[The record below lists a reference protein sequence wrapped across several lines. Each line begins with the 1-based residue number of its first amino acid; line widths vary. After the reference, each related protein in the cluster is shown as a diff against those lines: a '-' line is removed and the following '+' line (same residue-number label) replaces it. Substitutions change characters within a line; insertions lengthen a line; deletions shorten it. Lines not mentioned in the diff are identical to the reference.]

1 MRAFNGKASL
11 NAFTLTELMIV
22 IVIIGILA
30 TLSIV
35 QFAGPK
41 EQSLEKEAR
50 ANLKLIAAAQKIYRM
65 ETGFYANAS
74 NEREINSLL
83 RLMLPSNDTTKNWE
97 YKVTSP
103 GPSEF
108 IANATRTKGPGTM
121 MWINETEEE
130 PIKED

>member
-1 MRAFNGKASL
+1 MRAFIGKASL
-11 NAFTLTELMIV
+11 KAFTLTELMIV

-35 QFAGPK
+35 QFTGPK

-65 ETGFYANAS
+65 ETGLYAEALNEKDINA
-74 NEREINSLL
+74 LL

-97 YKVTSP
+97 YKVTSSS
-103 GPSEF
+103 PSQF

-121 MWINETEEE
+121 LWINETEEE
-130 PIKED
+130 PIKE